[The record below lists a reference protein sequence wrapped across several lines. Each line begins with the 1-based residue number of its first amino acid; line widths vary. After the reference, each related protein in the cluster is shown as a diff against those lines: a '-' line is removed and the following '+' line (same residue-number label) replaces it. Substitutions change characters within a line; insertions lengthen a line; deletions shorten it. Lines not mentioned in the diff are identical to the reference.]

1 MRLYIR
7 HPTDV
12 PIDFQLGGRASAHRK
27 MLTNYSEGGLCFLAD
42 DEIEAGTEIHIAIP
56 ITPPQFHATGVV
68 VWCRQEDNCF
78 LVGVK
83 FVEEQTAYAVRMI
96 EQLCYIEHY
105 KQTIKTREGRMLS
118 GEEAALEWIEKYAGD
133 FPIQTED

>member
-12 PIDFQLGGRASAHRK
+12 PIDFQLGGRASANRE
-27 MLTNYSEGGLCFLAD
+27 MLTNYSDGGLCFLAD
-42 DEIEAGTEIHIAIP
+42 GQIETGTEIHIAIP
-56 ITPPQFHATGVV
+56 ITPPLFHATGVV
-68 VWCRQEDNCF
+68 VWCRKEENNY

-83 FVEEQTAYAVRMI
+83 FTERETAYAVRMV

-105 KQTIKTREGRMLS
+105 KQSIKQTEGRTLS
-118 GEEAALEWIEKYAGD
+118 GEEAALEWIERYAGE
-133 FPIQTED
+133 FPT

>member
-12 PIDFQLGGRASAHRK
+12 PIDFQLGGRASTSREV
-27 MLTNYSEGGLCFLAD
+27 LTNYSEGGLCFLAD
-42 DEIEAGTEIHIAIP
+42 ALIEPGTEIHIAIP

-68 VWCRQEDNCF
+68 VWCRKEENCY

-83 FVEEQTAYAVRMI
+83 FTEEETAYAVRMV

-105 KQTIKTREGRMLS
+105 KQTVKTKEGRALS
-118 GEEAALEWIEKYAGD
+118 GEEAALEWIEKFAGE
-133 FPIQTED
+133 FPV

>member
-12 PIDFQLGGRASAHRK
+12 PIDFQLGGRASFHREK
-27 MLTNYSEGGLCFLAD
+27 LTNYSEGGLCFLAD
-42 DEIEAGTEIHIAIP
+42 ERVDPGTEIHIAIP
-56 ITPPQFHATGVV
+56 IMPPQFHATGIV
-68 VWCRQEDNCF
+68 VWCRKEKNCF

-83 FVEEQTAYAVRMI
+83 FSEEETAYAVRMV

-105 KQTIKTREGRMLS
+105 KHTVKTNEGRILS
-118 GEEAALEWIEKYAGD
+118 GEEAALEWIEKYAGE
-133 FPIQTED
+133 FPQ

>member
-12 PIDFQLGGRASAHRK
+12 PIDFQLGGRASAYRK

-42 DEIEAGTEIHIAIP
+42 NSIEPGTEIHIAIP
-56 ITPPQFHATGVV
+56 ITPPRFHATGVV
-68 VWCRQEDNCF
+68 VWCRQEENGF

-83 FVEEQTAYAVRMI
+83 FVEKETAYAVRMI

-105 KQTIKTREGRMLS
+105 KQSIELNEGRVLT
-118 GEEAALEWIEKYAGD
+118 GEEAAMEWIEKYAGE
-133 FPIQTED
+133 FPV